1 MALNYELQWLGG
13 ETRNQPK
20 GLITVPSLFKFQ
32 KETPSGVEM
41 QQLMTIA
48 RLVSLLLRVGCREN
62 GIELRTIVAWQVN
75 QKQTQEVAAAIM
87 LLLLRRRAIYFCIAE
102 DLYNYSSSSQLVVK
116 SRECSNQHA
125 YSANKPKGLIT
136 VPKPLQKHSTALL
149 LVQLQLPSQRFN
161 QASQIIGDRSLLR
174 VGVP

>member
-48 RLVSLLLRVGCREN
+48 RLVSLLLKVGCREN

-75 QKQTQEVAAAIM
+75 QKQTQEVDYGFQAFQIQKMVRAAAIAAAIM

-116 SRECSNQHA
+116 SRECSNQHCIFC
-125 YSANKPKGLIT
+125 YSRSITMTNSSGL
-136 VPKPLQKHSTALL
+136 VALL
-149 LVQLQLPSQRFN
+149 TPETN
-161 QASQIIGDRSLLR
+161 LR
-174 VGVP
+174 G